1 MKLSEKEKRLR
12 NLTTYSNSRN
22 YLILE
27 FFFIHGMMKWWKNGI
42 LILIA
47 SFSFINFL
55 VKRVPSENPLSH
67 YSITPVFHY
76 SNLGV

>member
-27 FFFIHGMMKWWKNGI
+27 FFFVHGMVEEWNI
-42 LILIA
+42 VLIA

-55 VKRVPSENPLSH
+55 VKRVSSENPLSH
-67 YSITPVFHY
+67 YS
-76 SNLGV
+76 NLGV